1 MQQKDGASL
10 DYDNGKISMSF
21 VGNTAIFVAGA
32 VVAVGCVYV
41 GFVLAGATGGVAV
54 ASGVAKG
61 ITHGIIRF
69 RG

>member
-1 MQQKDGASL
+1 MQQKDSASF
-10 DYDNGKISMSF
+10 NCGNEGFSMSF

-54 ASGVAKG
+54 ASSVAKG
-61 ITHGIIRF
+61 IAHGITRF

>member
-1 MQQKDGASL
+1 MQQKDSASFG
-10 DYDNGKISMSF
+10 YGSGKISMSF
-21 VGNTAIFVAGA
+21 VGNTAIFVTGA

-54 ASGVAKG
+54 ASGVAKSVVHG
-61 ITHGIIRF
+61 ITRF